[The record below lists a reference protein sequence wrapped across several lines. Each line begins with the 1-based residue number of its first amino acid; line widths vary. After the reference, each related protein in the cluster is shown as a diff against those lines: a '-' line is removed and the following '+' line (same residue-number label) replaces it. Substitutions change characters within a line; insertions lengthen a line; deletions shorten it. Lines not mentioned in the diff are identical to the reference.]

1 MKRKILCGML
11 CAGLIAA
18 VLTGCG
24 KSSENETKKT
34 TETETVADTETSDAE
49 TETAEAE
56 EDDTKDPDKIS
67 YQEYA
72 AEEIQADMY
81 SGLDVAFKKYADQY
95 VEITGILEEAEA
107 DEKFIP
113 VAKIVRLKTTAESTD
128 SDENTCVQIAAYAF
142 DDEWLTLD
150 DYKNAIADMQP
161 GDEVVLR
168 GYIESEAQGAF
179 LSDGPYRECAVNLI
193 DIKKK

>member
-1 MKRKILCGML
+1 ML

-24 KSSENETKKT
+24 KSSEDETKKA
-34 TETETVADTETSDAE
+34 TETEAEADTETSDAE
-49 TETAEAE
+49 EETAEVE
-56 EDDTKDPDKIS
+56 EDDTKDPDQIS

-72 AEEIQADMY
+72 AEDIQADMY
-81 SGLDVAFKKYADQY
+81 SDLDAAAKKYADQY

-107 DEKFIP
+107 NENFIP
-113 VAKIVRLKTTAESTD
+113 TAKIVRLKTTAESTD
-128 SDENTCVQIAAYAF
+128 SNSNTYAQITAYAW

-168 GYIESEAQGAF
+168 GYIKSEDQSAF
-179 LSDGPYRECAVNLI
+179 SSDGPYRECAVDLI